1 MLLQKCPL
9 WARLLKIRA
18 NERWSWR
25 KNQIQKDQTRLART
39 KAWMHMRRW
48 FYRIKRRLT
57 KSDEDSD
64 FVPVE
69 KAQKAITRRSSRKT
83 VRKVAMP
90 TPMAPSVKGSL
101 KCLPFVE
108 FAYNRSVHS
117 ATNFSPFEIVY
128 GFNPLSPLDLV
139 PIPIEER
146 TSLDGK
152 RKAELVKQ
160 LHEKVRLN
168 IEKRTDQYMKQAN
181 KGRKRVIFEP
191 GDWVWLHLR
200 KERFPAKRR
209 SKLQPRGD
217 GPFQVLERINDN
229 AYKLDLPGEY
239 QVSSTFNVAD
249 LSPYDV
255 GDDSWTNPFQGG
267 ENDGGP
273 SNHMKDP
280 LVIREGPITRSRAK
294 LVNGAL
300 MSIVAEIQVKES
312 NSIEDAHG
320 ISLLES

>member
-1 MLLQKCPL
+1 MFENNLRSGKNGVGFLTDSVNN
-9 WARLLKIRA
+9 LK
-18 NERWSWR
+18 SWE
-25 KNQIQKDQTRLART
+25 
-39 KAWMHMRRW
+39 
-48 FYRIKRRLT
+48 
-57 KSDEDSD
+57 S
-64 FVPVE
+64 
-69 KAQKAITRRSSRKT
+69 
-83 VRKVAMP
+83 
-90 TPMAPSVKGSL
+90 
-101 KCLPFVE
+101 CLPFVE

-191 GDWVWLHLR
+191 
-200 KERFPAKRR
+200 ERFPAKRR

-312 NSIEDAHG
+312 NSIEDAHVYLFVSCDSFASVHSSRTYQDCEHDLVAFQIPVVLSSITNG
-320 ISLLES
+320 SRIALG